1 MFEKKLSLQKKRKV
15 DMLVEFRNYLSLL
28 SDVSNVKEENDTIS
42 FEYKGLFFLF
52 VTDESDQYY
61 IRLMLPNIA
70 TIENLKTGTDIHTV
84 INEYNNKFKVV
95 KVSLWDKSVWL
106 SIEQF
111 LYSKERAN
119 DLFTRVISILE
130 VVINDFRHEYI
141 KQ

>member
-1 MFEKKLSLQKKRKV
+1 MYKKSLSLQKKRKV
-15 DMLVEFRNYLSLL
+15 DMLEEFRNYLSLL
-28 SDVSNVKEENDTIS
+28 SDVSNVNEENNTIS

-61 IRLMLPNIA
+61 IRLLLPKIA
-70 TIENLKTGTDIHTV
+70 TKDNLNTDDVHTV

-95 KVSLWDKSVWL
+95 KVSLWGESIWL

-119 DLFTRVISILE
+119 DLFTRAISILE
-130 VVINDFRHEYI
+130 VVINDFRQKYI
-141 KQ
+141 K

>member
-1 MFEKKLSLQKKRKV
+1 MYKKSLSLQKKRKV

-28 SDVSNVKEENDTIS
+28 SDVSNVKEENNTIS
-42 FEYKGLFFLF
+42 FKYKGLFFLF

-61 IRLMLPNIA
+61 IRLLLPNIA
-70 TIENLKTGTDIHTV
+70 TIDNLKTDVDVHTV

-111 LYSKERAN
+111 LYSK
-119 DLFTRVISILE
+119 
-130 VVINDFRHEYI
+130 
-141 KQ
+141 